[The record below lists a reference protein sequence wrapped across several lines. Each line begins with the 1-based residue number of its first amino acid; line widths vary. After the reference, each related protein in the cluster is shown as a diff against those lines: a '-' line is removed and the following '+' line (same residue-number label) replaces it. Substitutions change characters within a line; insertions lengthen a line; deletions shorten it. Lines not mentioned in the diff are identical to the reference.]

1 MKKKIG
7 FIGIGSII
15 LGCVLFFTF
24 WLFNLVKDIDCED
37 KQIYGLSEKESEQLT
52 KLAEIVQKLE
62 KENLTIQVVG
72 EKCRVLDEDGIIIKE
87 SDAVTKKEIKYIT
100 SILTDCLLRNKISLE
115 QMYSDIDALI
125 ASEPDKNT
133 YRIDYENDM
142 WLEVQI
148 IIEELE
154 EDTQTDATA
163 MIVFKEDN
171 FKNGRYPNETVI
183 LNGVEKVD
191 DGMYRYTYQ
200 WRMYTGVYY
209 IQNSI
214 TASIKYSNQCSNV
227 EILSVQNASGY
238 AGLINLEERES
249 SVQITNWS
257 LERPELWSEAMCEI
271 LCSIPAAVQVSMN
284 DPYSPGHNMSHSW
297 TIFNVIRASGNKI
310 YPYNAYY
317 VGNEINK

>member
-1 MKKKIG
+1 
-7 FIGIGSII
+7 
-15 LGCVLFFTF
+15 
-24 WLFNLVKDIDCED
+24 
-37 KQIYGLSEKESEQLT
+37 
-52 KLAEIVQKLE
+52 
-62 KENLTIQVVG
+62 
-72 EKCRVLDEDGIIIKE
+72 
-87 SDAVTKKEIKYIT
+87 
-100 SILTDCLLRNKISLE
+100 
-115 QMYSDIDALI
+115 MYSDIDALI

-154 EDTQTDATA
+154 EDTQTDTTA